1 VIIVPLGTSVPART
15 CPFLGGTEVPVRF
28 SAPCDNLQSI
38 ERRETSAC
46 VIAHP
51 AHELCVFH
59 WLERAAPTVFVLTD
73 GSGGSAASRVGASR
87 ELLAS
92 IGASPGA
99 LFGELTDRQA
109 YALMM
114 RRDVQGLHRLVGEL
128 ADALDR
134 LAPDVV
140 AGDALEGYNPV
151 HDLCRVLIDSVCEL
165 LDITDPKRNL
175 AFSLTGV
182 LESTPESLMVRLD
195 DAGLAR
201 KLAAARAY
209 AAVEA
214 DVERMIDAAGGIE
227 GFRVEVLQPQC
238 GRQWRPA
245 VFPPYYETFGRQRI
259 REGVYREALTYDH
272 FRAAA
277 DVIGDYVT
285 THR

>member
-1 VIIVPLGTSVPART
+1 
-15 CPFLGGTEVPVRF
+15 
-28 SAPCDNLQSI
+28 
-38 ERRETSAC
+38 
-46 VIAHP
+46 
-51 AHELCVFH
+51 
-59 WLERAAPTVFVLTD
+59 VFVLTD
-73 GSGGSAASRVGASR
+73 GSGGGAASRVGASR

-99 LFGELTDRQA
+99 LFGGLTDRQA
-109 YALMM
+109 YALIM
-114 RRDVQGLHRLVGEL
+114 RRDIQGLHRLVGEL

-151 HDLCRVLIDSVCEL
+151 HDLCRVLIDCVCEL

-209 AAVEA
+209 TAVEA
-214 DVERMIDAAGGIE
+214 DVQRLIDAAGGIE
-227 GFRVEVLQPQC
+227 GFRVEVLRPQC

-245 VFPPYYETFGRQRI
+245 AFPPYYETFGRQRI
-259 REGVYREALTYDH
+259 RDGVYREALTYDH